1 MTQDEIFLRGE
12 ADAWYKR
19 NAHKLSPGARRDNIA
34 AKFLRRHRL
43 TFKRVL
49 EIGST
54 NGWRLEMMRKQK
66 PRASY
71 VGVEPSR
78 AAVRAGRKMFP
89 NITLL
94 RGVASALP
102 VKGAFNMVLVIFV
115 LHWVSR
121 GNLLA
126 SIAEIDRVTAEGGY
140 LVVSDF
146 LPRAPSKT
154 KYAHLKRGVSTWKT
168 DYGALFEAT
177 GNYRKIERLLFNYDT
192 LKPADARTPE
202 RVRAVITLYQKKT
215 GGGYTAA
222 L

>member
-1 MTQDEIFLRGE
+1 MTQDEIFLKSE

-19 NAHKLSPGARRDNIA
+19 NAHKLSPGAHRDNIA

-49 EIGST
+49 EVGST

-66 PRASY
+66 PHASY

-78 AAVRAGRKMFP
+78 MAIREGKKFFP
-89 NITLL
+89 KLTLL
-94 RGVASALP
+94 RGIASALP
-102 VKGAFNMVLVIFV
+102 VKGVFDLVLIIFV

-121 GNLLA
+121 ENLLA

-140 LVVSDF
+140 LLVSDF
-146 LPRAPSKT
+146 LPRVPSRNS
-154 KYAHLKRGVSTWKT
+154 YVHLKHGVSTWKT

-177 GNYRKIERLLFNYDT
+177 GNYRKVERQIFDYDT
-192 LKPADARTPE
+192 LKPANARTPDK
-202 RVRAVITLYQKKT
+202 VRAVITLYQKKT
-215 GGGYTAA
+215 GVGYAA
-222 L
+222 TP